1 MHDQDE
7 LEVFRRHGAE
17 GVLLLGGGAA
27 LLLQLADP
35 RVAHGVA
42 RHSDFHERPFDRLF
56 GTLDYIYAIGFGDDE
71 LAAAAVRAVNA
82 AHVPVRG
89 AAHDDR
95 PAYSAFDA
103 DAQRWVASTLAAVA
117 LELRERL
124 WGPVDE
130 ATGDAI
136 VRGYAT
142 VGFRLQATREG
153 WPETRAEF
161 DAWWSARTA
170 GLSVGDD
177 ARSVA
182 RALLSREGAVFPAAG
197 TLLAPVRLLTAALL
211 PATVREAYGFR
222 WTPRI
227 ERVANAWLRGIA
239 VVWPVLPRSVR
250 HAPMRAS
257 LRRTRRRSRYAVHE
271 PRGRR

>member
-1 MHDQDE
+1 MVDQDE
-7 LEVFRRHGAE
+7 LELFRRHGAE

-42 RHSDFHERPFDRLF
+42 RHSDFQERPFDRLF
-56 GTLDYIYAIGFGDDE
+56 GTLDYIYAVGFGDDE
-71 LAAAAVRAVNA
+71 LADAAVRAVNA

-89 AAHDDR
+89 SAGGDR

-103 DAQRWVASTLAAVA
+103 DAQRWVASTLAAVS
-117 LELRERL
+117 LDLRERL

-130 ATGDAI
+130 VTGDAI
-136 VRGYAT
+136 VRGYAAM
-142 VGFRLQATREG
+142 GFRLQAARQG
-153 WPETRAEF
+153 WPETRVEF
-161 DAWWSARTA
+161 EQWWSDRA
-170 GLSVGDD
+170 GGLTVGDE
-177 ARSVA
+177 ARAVA
-182 RALLSREGAVFPAAG
+182 RALLSKEADLPMGATV
-197 TLLAPVRLLTAALL
+197 LLTPVRLLTAALL
-211 PATVREAYGFR
+211 PAAVREAYGFR

-227 ERVANAWLRGIA
+227 ERVANAWLLGIS
-239 VVWPVLPRSVR
+239 VVWPLLPRALR

-257 LRRTRRRSRYAVHE
+257 LRRARRRSRYAGHE